1 MNFLNELTYHLTGG
15 TSVAFHIAAFFFV
28 LLGAI
33 VNVLYDV
40 QTRNTNVPDTP
51 DTPVEWDFSY
61 FLRNNRLRI
70 ALDLLMA
77 MIVIRFFTDFT
88 GKPLSMGYC
97 FLIGI
102 VFDAMFVV
110 YRKLRKRIMDILEKF
125 NS

>member
-110 YRKLRKRIMDILEKF
+110 YRKLRKRITDVLENF